1 MIKKI
6 YRKKFI
12 YEIDL
17 KKFFDGIHINSIEEK
32 LLRYKVPKRVTYYMM
47 NLAHCLP
54 KLPEEH
60 KLDESRITSQ
70 QNDRQSLR
78 EGSPLPTETKM
89 LDSYYE
95 FVQANGQELADQLMR
110 EDECSTPEE

>member
-6 YRKKFI
+6 YKKKYI

-32 LLRYKVPKRVTYYMM
+32 LLNLKVPKRVTYYLM

-60 KLDESRITSQ
+60 KLDESRITRQ
-70 QNDRQSLR
+70 EEDRKALR
-78 EGSPLPTETKM
+78 EGSPLPTESNM
-89 LDSYYE
+89 LDSYKE
-95 FVQANGQELADQLMR
+95 FVQANGQALADQLMK
-110 EDECSTPEE
+110 EDGCESPEE